1 VENASEIAL
10 ENAPEEA
17 ASGVSVSGESA
28 FEERAFEA
36 KGVLGTYRTYGTY
49 ETFVRMVIGAT
60 EAYGMPLQTSCPPR
74 DLSF

>member
-1 VENASEIAL
+1 MENASENAL
-10 ENAPEEA
+10 ENASDEA
-17 ASGVSVSGESA
+17 ASGESA

-36 KGVLGTYRTYGTY
+36 KGVLGTYRTY
-49 ETFVRMVIGAT
+49 ETFVMMVIGVT